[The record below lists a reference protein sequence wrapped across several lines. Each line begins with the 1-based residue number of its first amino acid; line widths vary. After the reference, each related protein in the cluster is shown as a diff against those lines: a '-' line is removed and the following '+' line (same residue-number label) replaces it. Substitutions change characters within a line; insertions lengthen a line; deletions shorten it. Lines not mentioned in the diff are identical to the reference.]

1 MRSKRTIGVVLFE
14 GFELLDVFGPLEM
27 FGLAADDFEILLISE
42 HGGVVSSRQ
51 GPKSVCDAA
60 FSSSPALDLLLVPGG
75 IGTRREVNNPVLLDW
90 LKTRSEQAELVTS
103 VCTGSALLAKAGVL
117 DGVRATTN
125 KLAFAWASSQS
136 EKVLWQRQA
145 RWVEDGKFF
154 TSSGVSA
161 GIDLSLA
168 VIARL
173 VSHRAAEQAANFA
186 EYSWQRDADRDPFAE
201 LHGLVGG

>member
-1 MRSKRTIGVVLFE
+1 M
-14 GFELLDVFGPLEM
+14 
-27 FGLAADDFEILLISE
+27 
-42 HGGVVSSRQ
+42 
-51 GPKSVCDAA
+51 
-60 FSSSPALDLLLVPGG
+60 
-75 IGTRREVNNPVLLDW
+75 
-90 LKTRSEQAELVTS
+90 TS

-136 EKVLWQRQA
+136 AIPQWQRQA

-168 VIARL
+168 VIAKL
-173 VSHRAAEQAANFA
+173 ISHQAAEQAANFA
-186 EYSWQRDADRDPFAE
+186 EYNWNRDADWDPFAE
-201 LHGLVGG
+201 INGLVGD

>member
-14 GFELLDVFGPLEM
+14 GFELLDVFEPLEM
-27 FGLAADDFEILLISE
+27 FGLAADDFEIRLISE

-60 FSSSPALDLLLVPGG
+60 FGSSPALDLLLVPGG
-75 IGTRREVNNPVLLDW
+75 IGTRREVINPVLLEC
-90 LKTRSEQAELVTS
+90 LKTHSEQAELVTS

-154 TSSGVSA
+154 TSSCVSA

-168 VIARL
+168 IFTKL
-173 VSHRAAEQAANFA
+173 VNHQAAEQAANFA
-186 EYSWQRDADRDPFAE
+186 EYPWQRDADWDPFAE